1 MPTLLT
7 EVDLHNTATVFAA
20 LKKDYGSKRAW
31 TVNDLAWQGPSQ
43 AWLLQTRPARPRAG
57 AVGPNA
63 AAPLQPDRPYTLECR
78 PSGKLGLFNVFVV
91 WKHGDRKSEMIAGT
105 IKDK

>member
-1 MPTLLT
+1 MPKSLNEAELR
-7 EVDLHNTATVFAA
+7 DRNAVFAC
-20 LKKDYGSKRAW
+20 LKDGYDPKRTW
-31 TVNDLAWQGPSQ
+31 TVNDLTWNGPTE
-43 AWLLQTRPARPRAG
+43 AWLQPTRPARPRAG
-57 AVGPNA
+57 GAGQHA